1 MNLIEKPKVDI
12 QGIALIFV
20 KKKKNNKKRKKKDKK
35 KFGNPIGIHKLH
47 ILSRKI

>member
-20 KKKKNNKKRKKKDKK
+20 KKKKNDKE
-35 KFGNPIGIHKLH
+35 KFGNPIGIHKLQ
-47 ILSRKI
+47 ILSSKI